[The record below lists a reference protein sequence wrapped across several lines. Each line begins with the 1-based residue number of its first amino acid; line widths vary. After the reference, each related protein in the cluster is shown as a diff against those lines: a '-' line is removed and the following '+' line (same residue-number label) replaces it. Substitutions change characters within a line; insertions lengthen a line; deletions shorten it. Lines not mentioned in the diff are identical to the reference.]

1 MGTGQDHG
9 AALNGPQSVDEPTS
23 ADKSVIAHAR
33 RILWVALVLNAA
45 MFVIE
50 AGAGLA
56 AKSVALQAD
65 ALDFLSDTATY
76 AISLAVLT
84 RPPRWR
90 AGAALLKGASLGLLG
105 LWVAGATVFSALRQP
120 LPVAEVMGA
129 VGALALAVNIAVAV
143 MLFRMRG
150 GDANMRSVWLCS
162 RNDAIGNLAV
172 ILAALGVFGTA
183 TVWPDLAVAGVM
195 AALAL
200 SASVS
205 ILRQAAGEWRASQ

>member
-1 MGTGQDHG
+1 MGGGWDHG
-9 AALNGPQSVDEPTS
+9 VSALGDEG
-23 ADKSVIAHAR
+23 VITHAR
-33 RILWVALVLNAA
+33 RILWIALVLNGA
-45 MFVIE
+45 MFVVE

-56 AKSVALQAD
+56 ANSVALQAD

-76 AISLAVLT
+76 AISLAVLS

-90 AGAALLKGASLGLLG
+90 AGAAFVKGASLGLLG

-120 LPVAEVMGA
+120 LPVAELMAG
-129 VGALALAVNIAVAV
+129 VGALALAVNLGVAV

-150 GDANMRSVWLCS
+150 GDANLRSVWLCS

-172 ILAALGVFGTA
+172 ILAALGVFGTGA
-183 TVWPDLAVAGVM
+183 VWPDLAVAGVM

-200 SASVS
+200 TASLS
-205 ILRQAAGEWRASQ
+205 ILRQAAGEWRASRPAR

>member
-1 MGTGQDHG
+1 MGGGWDHG
-9 AALNGPQSVDEPTS
+9 ASVLGDEG
-23 ADKSVIAHAR
+23 VITHAR
-33 RILWVALVLNAA
+33 RILWIALVLNGA
-45 MFVIE
+45 MFVVE

-56 AKSVALQAD
+56 ANSVALQAD

-76 AISLAVLT
+76 AISLAVLS

-90 AGAALLKGASLGLLG
+90 AGAAFVKGASLGLLG

-120 LPVAEVMGA
+120 LPVAELMAG
-129 VGALALAVNIAVAV
+129 VGALALAVNLGVAV

-150 GDANMRSVWLCS
+150 GDANLRSVWLCS

-172 ILAALGVFGTA
+172 ILAALGVFGTGA
-183 TVWPDLAVAGVM
+183 VWPDLAVAGVM

-200 SASVS
+200 TASLS
-205 ILRQAAGEWRASQ
+205 ILRQAAGEWRASRPAR

>member
-1 MGTGQDHG
+1 MGAGHDHG
-9 AALNGPQSVDEPTS
+9 FSVTSDQSVIT
-23 ADKSVIAHAR
+23 HAR
-33 RILWVALVLNAA
+33 RILWIALVLNAA
-45 MFVIE
+45 MFVVE

-56 AKSVALQAD
+56 ANSVALQAD

-76 AISLAVLT
+76 AISLAVLS

-90 AGAALLKGASLGLLG
+90 AGAAFVKGASLGLLG
-105 LWVAGATVFSALRQP
+105 LWVAGAGVFSALHRP
-120 LPVAEVMGA
+120 LPVAEVMAG
-129 VGALALAVNIAVAV
+129 VGTLALAVNLGVAV

-150 GDANMRSVWLCS
+150 GDANLRSVWLCS

-195 AALAL
+195 ASLAL
-200 SASVS
+200 TASVS
-205 ILRQAAGEWRASQ
+205 ILRQAAGEWRASRPVR